1 MANAALESLEG
12 HILLG
17 YLGDPTFIDCQQK
30 QSDFE
35 DRFIGL
41 PFTEQYR
48 LMAHM
53 FSHMTDMAIQPWL
66 MNLANRMVKTQAPS
80 YNNSQFKSKATMVE
94 FFIKQYSYGEV
105 EELRNTL
112 WALIK

>member
-1 MANAALESLEG
+1 MANATLESLEG

-17 YLGDPTFIDCQQK
+17 YLSNPTFIDDTSMQE
-30 QSDFE
+30 SFE
-35 DRFIGL
+35 DRFINI

-66 MNLANRMVKTQAPS
+66 MNLANRMVKTQAPN
-80 YNNSQFKSKATMVE
+80 YNNSQFKNKSTMVE

-112 WALIK
+112 WSLIK